1 MKAIWG
7 LCGVV
12 LSAVTLLAGEYR
24 VLAPVS
30 QGNLTVFPV
39 VTSGETA
46 NTKMFLTLDEG
57 IRLGE
62 VVITEMGVG
71 THGLVRPRFQE
82 NDGVWRER
90 QPELPRPRQ
99 PQAPN
104 GQVNELSLIN
114 NSSQPLLLL
123 AGEIVTGG
131 KQDRVVGKDLIIPAH
146 SAPVALGVFCVE
158 PHRWTEMT
166 MNFKSMGSVMAQPS
180 VRAKALFAQ
189 DQQEV
194 WDQVA
199 KTRETFAQGVS
210 APAAAPIRA
219 SSSYAVAMKSA
230 AVGGQIEQKAK
241 PIEQTFD
248 GLIQHL
254 RNENAVGAVAAL
266 NGEIIWADV
275 FASQDLLNRYWPK
288 LIRSYAADAFVG
300 GGGARKMAGERQAQ
314 AFLDQLDGRH
324 EHVETEP
331 GVYRQTEIE
340 ADDYSAFVLKALLP
354 GTGYVVH
361 LAKMK
366 R

>member
-12 LSAVTLLAGEYR
+12 LSAGVLLAGEYR

-30 QGNLTVFPV
+30 QGNLMVFPV

-57 IRLGE
+57 IRSGE
-62 VVITEMGVG
+62 VVITEMGG
-71 THGLVRPRFQE
+71 AQGLMRPRFQE
-82 NDGVWRER
+82 NDGVLRER
-90 QPELPRPRQ
+90 TPEIPLPRH

-104 GQVNELSLIN
+104 GQVNELSLTN
-114 NSSQPLLLL
+114 NSSRPLLLL

-166 MNFKSMGSVMAQPS
+166 ANFKSMGSVMAQPS

-189 DQQEV
+189 NQQEV
-194 WDQVA
+194 WDQMA
-199 KTRETFAQGVS
+199 KTRETLARAVP
-210 APAAAPIRA
+210 APAAAPIRE

-241 PIEQTFD
+241 PIEQSFD
-248 GLIQHL
+248 GLI
-254 RNENAVGAVAAL
+254 RA
-266 NGEIIWADV
+266 
-275 FASQDLLNRYWPK
+275 FAK
-288 LIRSYAADAFVG
+288 
-300 GGGARKMAGERQAQ
+300 
-314 AFLDQLDGRH
+314 
-324 EHVETEP
+324 
-331 GVYRQTEIE
+331 
-340 ADDYSAFVLKALLP
+340 
-354 GTGYVVH
+354 
-361 LAKMK
+361 
-366 R
+366 